1 MTSYDAG
8 NSSNWQSVWSQS
20 FTAQPVPGNVPQ
32 LERYFPLPEISVPIQ
47 LNAGLIAFYATSK
60 DAKPSWKLAAR
71 VKRKYFTGMV
81 VGGNP
86 DAVVDSKRIFLN
98 QFSLLRYPVSFGSSY
113 SLLVSVPYWHR
124 QISLYL
130 WEYTGAI
137 IDTSEQKLD
146 LVLERLPDPN
156 NSNNPLLL

>member
-1 MTSYDAG
+1 MISYNAS
-8 NSSNWQSVWSQS
+8 NSNHWQSVWNQS
-20 FTAQPVPGNVPQ
+20 FTAEPAPGDRPE
-32 LERYFPLPEISVPIQ
+32 LERFFPLPEISVPIQ
-47 LNAGLIAFYATSK
+47 LSSGLLAFCATSQG
-60 DAKPSWKLAAR
+60 ANPQWKLGAN
-71 VKRKYFTGMV
+71 VKRKYVTGLT

-113 SLLVSVPYWHR
+113 SLLISVPYWHR

-130 WEYTGAI
+130 WEYTGLI

-146 LVLERLPDPN
+146 KRPATGSPY
-156 NSNNPLLL
+156 

>member
-1 MTSYDAG
+1 MTSYNAS
-8 NSSNWQSVWSQS
+8 NFNNWQYVWNQS
-20 FTAQPVPGNVPQ
+20 FTAEPALGNGPE
-32 LERYFPLPEISVPIQ
+32 LERFFPLPEISVPIQ
-47 LNAGLIAFYATSK
+47 LSSSLLAFCATSQG
-60 DAKPSWKLAAR
+60 ANPQWKLGAN
-71 VKRKYFTGMV
+71 VKRKYVTGLT

-113 SLLVSVPYWHR
+113 SLLISVPYWHR

-130 WEYTGAI
+130 WEYTGLI

-146 LVLERLPDPN
+146 KRPATGSPY
-156 NSNNPLLL
+156 